1 MKKFSYIWRMARRR
15 KWSCLLVVLVT
26 MGMTVFMLF
35 YPSVIKNTRKK
46 LNDTYKRITV
56 SGSIEKIGT
65 GDQMAVSG
73 NVWKEMQ
80 ESGYFQQLYAG
91 SRFYIRTIPKEV
103 FEKEVGKKAIGQK
116 KDIAFKK
123 FL

>member
-80 ESGYFQQLYAG
+80 SILFPGRSEFVS
-91 SRFYIRTIPKEV
+91 
-103 FEKEVGKKAIGQK
+103 
-116 KDIAFKK
+116 
-123 FL
+123 FLKTGDMTLGTPFHF